1 MIATL
6 TGVIAEVDPSGV
18 VIVEAAGVGYE
29 VTMTASAAASVTIG
43 ETSRLRIHH
52 HIREDA
58 QTLFG
63 FIDPAERSTFRIL
76 IATHGVGP
84 ALALAILGVHRP
96 ADLVDHVAQNNTAA
110 LTAVPGVGPKT
121 AERLIVELRNRLSLP
136 DIGAAGTAT
145 GVTADVRAALEQ
157 LGYSSAEVNNALAVL
172 PSDLD
177 ASGALRAALGYLAG
191 SDA

>member
-6 TGVIAEVDPSGV
+6 TGVVAEVDPSGV

-43 ETSRLRIHH
+43 ETTRLRIHH

-84 ALALAILGVHRP
+84 ALGLAILGVHRP

-136 DIGAAGTAT
+136 DISAGSTAT

-157 LGYSSAEVNNALAVL
+157 LGYSSAEVNNALAAL

-177 ASGALRAALGYLAG
+177 AAGALRAALGYLAG

>member
-136 DIGAAGTAT
+136 DLGAAGTAT

-157 LGYSSAEVNNALAVL
+157 LGYSSAEVNKALAVL
-172 PSDLD
+172 PSNLD